1 MKLDISYVLKGQ
13 YFTKTIQMRS
23 LNKVLTTID
32 TIEKAGASA
41 ITVTKAS

>member
-1 MKLDISYVLKGQ
+1 MKSIVLL
-13 YFTKTIQMRS
+13 RS
-23 LNKVLTTID
+23 LDKVLT

>member
-23 LNKVLTTID
+23 LNKVLTTI
-32 TIEKAGASA
+32 EKAGASA

>member
-13 YFTKTIQMRS
+13 YVNKIVLLRS
-23 LNKVLTTID
+23 LDKVLT